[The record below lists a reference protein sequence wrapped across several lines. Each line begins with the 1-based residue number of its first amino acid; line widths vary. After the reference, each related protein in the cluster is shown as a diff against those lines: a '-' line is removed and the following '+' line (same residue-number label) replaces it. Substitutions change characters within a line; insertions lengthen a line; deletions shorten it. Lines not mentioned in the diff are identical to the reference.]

1 MNILH
6 VTQSLDPSW
15 GGIARVLPMLAG
27 ELATAGDTCRIAVL
41 HGERFGDAPDV
52 PGVEVL
58 KFHPKAKSRLGRSA
72 DFDRRIG
79 DLVRESDVLH
89 LHGLWTGQ
97 NRSAARAARKIG
109 RPFIITPHSMM
120 MPWAWQRSAWK
131 KRLVGL
137 LFEHKN
143 LRTAACL
150 HALAEGEATH
160 IRALGFNTNVEV
172 IPNGL
177 HPDEFDSLPSADDLE
192 QRFKITKDQRCV
204 LFLGRIA
211 EQKGIVPGMVACFD
225 VMAADPDWHLVIA
238 GPDEFGM
245 RQTLQAAVSRKGM
258 ADRVTFTGTLSRQEV
273 LACLGRAS
281 ILLQPSLSEG
291 LSMTIIEAMAA
302 RLPVL
307 ISNACNMPEVAE
319 HRAGHVVE
327 PERRSIAAALRK
339 LISLSDDERGAMGNR
354 GRELVKVR
362 FDWAELIPKYRQM
375 YENVVG
381 GSAAS

>member
-6 VTQSLDPSW
+6 VTQSLNPSW

-41 HGERFGDAPDV
+41 HGDRFGEAPDV

-58 KFHPKAKSRLGRSA
+58 KFHATGKSRLGRSVE
-72 DFDRRIG
+72 FDLRIG
-79 DLVRESDVLH
+79 DLVRSADVLH

-97 NRSAARAARKIG
+97 NRSAGRAARKLG

-120 MPWAWQRSAWK
+120 MPWAWRRSAWK
-131 KRLVGL
+131 KRLAGL

-150 HALAEGEATH
+150 HALAEGEAAH
-160 IRALGFNTNVEV
+160 VRALGFNANVEV

-177 HPDEFDSLPSADDLE
+177 HPGEFDSLPAADGLE
-192 QRFKITKDQRCV
+192 GRFRIPNGRRWV

-225 VMAADPDWHLVIA
+225 VMAADPGWHLVVA

-245 RQTLQAAVSRKGM
+245 RRTLQAAVGRKGM
-258 ADRVTFTGTLSRQEV
+258 ADRVTFTGTLNRQEV
-273 LACLGRAS
+273 LACLGRSS

-291 LSMTIIEAMAA
+291 LSMTIIEALAA

-319 HRAGHVVE
+319 HRAGYVVE
-327 PERRSIAAALRK
+327 PQRRSIAGALRE
-339 LISLSDDERGAMGNR
+339 LISLPDEERRAMGDR
-354 GRELVKVR
+354 GRELVEVR
-362 FDWAELIPKYRQM
+362 FDWTRLIPKYRQM
-375 YENVVG
+375 YQKVVG
-381 GSAAS
+381 SPMRS

>member
-41 HGERFGDAPDV
+41 HGDRFGDAPDV

-58 KFHPKAKSRLGRSA
+58 RFHPKKKSRLGRSA
-72 DFDRRIG
+72 DFDKRIG
-79 DLVRESDVLH
+79 ELLPSADVLH

-97 NRSAARAARKIG
+97 NWSAARAARKIG
-109 RPFIITPHSMM
+109 HPFIITPHSMM

-131 KRLVGL
+131 KRLVGR

-150 HALAEGEATH
+150 HALAEGEAAH
-160 IRALGFNTNVEV
+160 IRDLGFNTNVKV

-177 HPDEFDSLPSADDLE
+177 HPDEFESLPPADDLE
-192 QRFKITKDQRCV
+192 ERFESAKDQRWV

-211 EQKGIVPGMVACFD
+211 EQKGIVPGMLACFD
-225 VMAADPDWHLVIA
+225 VMAAHSDWHLVIA

-245 RQTLQAAVSRKGM
+245 RQTLEAAVGRKGM
-258 ADRVTFTGTLSRQEV
+258 ADRVTFTGTLERQEV
-273 LACLGRAS
+273 LACLGRSS

-319 HRAGHVVE
+319 QRAGCVVE
-327 PERRSIAAALRK
+327 PERRSIAAALRE
-339 LISLSDDERGAMGNR
+339 LIGLSDDERRAMGDR
-354 GRELVKVR
+354 GREMAKAR
-362 FDWAELIPKYRQM
+362 FDWAGLIPKYRQM
-375 YENVVG
+375 YANVVG